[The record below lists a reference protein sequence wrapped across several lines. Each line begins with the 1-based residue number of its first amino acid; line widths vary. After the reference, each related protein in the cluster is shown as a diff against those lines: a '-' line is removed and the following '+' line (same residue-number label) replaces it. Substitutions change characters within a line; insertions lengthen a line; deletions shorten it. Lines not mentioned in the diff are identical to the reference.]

1 MTVLIIGGAGF
12 IGFHLTERLLSEKCQ
27 VRVLS
32 RKPNPFYALNPKVEY
47 IFGDYLNESLL
58 KTALQGVD
66 VVYQLVSTTTPSTS
80 NLNIVF
86 DVESNVVGMVRL
98 LELCVEASIRKV
110 IFPSSG
116 GTIYGIPEE
125 VPIHESHPTNPICSY
140 AIAKLTVEKY
150 LRLFHHLY
158 KLDYTILRIANPYG
172 PGQDPSGKIGVIS
185 RFLSQIQANEP
196 IKIWGDGTIVRDYI
210 YVLDVV
216 KALYNAMQLISEEKV
231 FNIGSGRGTSLNEL
245 INIIKQVTGS
255 TFAVEYVQGRL
266 FDTPVSVLD
275 ISRAKKH
282 LDWSPTISL
291 EEGLISTWHWIQQ
304 SAG

>member
-12 IGFHLTERLLSEKCQ
+12 IGFHLTEHLLSEKCQ

-32 RKPNPFYALNPKVEY
+32 RKPNPFYALNPKVDY

-125 VPIHESHPTNPICSY
+125 VPIHESHPTDPICSY

-172 PGQDPSGKIGVIS
+172 PGQDPSGKIGVIP

-216 KALYNAMQLISEEKV
+216 KALYNAMQLVSEEKV

-266 FDTPVSVLD
+266 FDTPVSVL
-275 ISRAKKH
+275 
-282 LDWSPTISL
+282 
-291 EEGLISTWHWIQQ
+291 
-304 SAG
+304 